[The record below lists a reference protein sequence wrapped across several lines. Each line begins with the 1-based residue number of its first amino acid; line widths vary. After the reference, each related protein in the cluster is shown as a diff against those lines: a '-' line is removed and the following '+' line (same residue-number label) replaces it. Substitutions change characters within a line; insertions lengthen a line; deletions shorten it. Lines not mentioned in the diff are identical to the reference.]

1 MAEKTFRLEIISPDR
16 IFYTNDVLMVEY
28 NTVEGEVGVYAEHIP
43 MTQIIAPGR
52 LIITEENGQRTAAL
66 LSGFVEITPD
76 KVTILAEAVEWPQ
89 NIDIARAERARDR
102 AQQILSAEED
112 EQILLLAE
120 AALKRALVRLDIAAA
135 AEVDSHGGQGA
146 GHSGQ
151 GGDHS
156 DQTGFLHRSSTLLFT
171 RKALFDVLIPA
182 GKIQPE
188 LQPIQQGRS
197 HMDRGFE
204 HKRHPVPTP
213 SRQGRPFS
221 RPRNTSIIPALG

>member
-1 MAEKTFRLEIISPDR
+1 M
-16 IFYTNDVLMVEY
+16 LMVEY

-120 AALKRALVRLDIAAA
+120 AALKRALVRLDIAGM
-135 AEVDSHGGQGA
+135 E
-146 GHSGQ
+146 
-151 GGDHS
+151 
-156 DQTGFLHRSSTLLFT
+156 
-171 RKALFDVLIPA
+171 
-182 GKIQPE
+182 
-188 LQPIQQGRS
+188 
-197 HMDRGFE
+197 
-204 HKRHPVPTP
+204 
-213 SRQGRPFS
+213 
-221 RPRNTSIIPALG
+221 

>member
-66 LSGFVEITPD
+66 LSGFVESTPD

-112 EQILLLAE
+112 EQTLLLAE
-120 AALKRALVRLDIAAA
+120 AALKRALVRLDIAGM
-135 AEVDSHGGQGA
+135 E
-146 GHSGQ
+146 
-151 GGDHS
+151 
-156 DQTGFLHRSSTLLFT
+156 
-171 RKALFDVLIPA
+171 
-182 GKIQPE
+182 
-188 LQPIQQGRS
+188 
-197 HMDRGFE
+197 
-204 HKRHPVPTP
+204 
-213 SRQGRPFS
+213 
-221 RPRNTSIIPALG
+221 

>member
-28 NTVEGEVGVYAEHIP
+28 NTVEGEGGVYAEHIP

-76 KVTILAEAVEWPQ
+76 KVTVLAEAVEWPQ

-112 EQILLLAE
+112 EQTLLLAE
-120 AALKRALVRLDIAAA
+120 AALKRALVRLDIAGM
-135 AEVDSHGGQGA
+135 E
-146 GHSGQ
+146 
-151 GGDHS
+151 
-156 DQTGFLHRSSTLLFT
+156 
-171 RKALFDVLIPA
+171 
-182 GKIQPE
+182 
-188 LQPIQQGRS
+188 
-197 HMDRGFE
+197 
-204 HKRHPVPTP
+204 
-213 SRQGRPFS
+213 
-221 RPRNTSIIPALG
+221 

>member
-112 EQILLLAE
+112 EQTLLLAE
-120 AALKRALVRLDIAAA
+120 GALKRALVRLDIAGM
-135 AEVDSHGGQGA
+135 E
-146 GHSGQ
+146 
-151 GGDHS
+151 
-156 DQTGFLHRSSTLLFT
+156 
-171 RKALFDVLIPA
+171 
-182 GKIQPE
+182 
-188 LQPIQQGRS
+188 
-197 HMDRGFE
+197 
-204 HKRHPVPTP
+204 
-213 SRQGRPFS
+213 
-221 RPRNTSIIPALG
+221 

>member
-120 AALKRALVRLDIAAA
+120 AALKRALVRRDIAGM
-135 AEVDSHGGQGA
+135 E
-146 GHSGQ
+146 
-151 GGDHS
+151 
-156 DQTGFLHRSSTLLFT
+156 
-171 RKALFDVLIPA
+171 
-182 GKIQPE
+182 
-188 LQPIQQGRS
+188 
-197 HMDRGFE
+197 
-204 HKRHPVPTP
+204 
-213 SRQGRPFS
+213 
-221 RPRNTSIIPALG
+221 